1 MNYDM
6 KKKKYL
12 HTNFI
17 KFLVEKYNKK
27 IQDEETDLPEEE
39 IIDENEELKNDE
51 NEKDEPIED
60 LIAEYRDLY
69 KKFEDKKNDAI
80 FKRR

>member
-1 MNYDM
+1 M

-17 KFLVEKYNKK
+17 KFLVEKYNKE
-27 IQDEETDLPEEE
+27 IQDEETELPEDK
-39 IIDENEELKNDE
+39 IVDENDEVENDE
-51 NEKDEPIED
+51 NKEDEPIED

-69 KKFEDKKNDAI
+69 KKFEHKKYDAI

>member
-1 MNYDM
+1 M

-27 IQDEETDLPEEE
+27 NQDEETESMQDETT
-39 IIDENEELKNDE
+39 DENEESENDE
-51 NEKDEPIED
+51 NEQEEPIED

-69 KKFEDKKNDAI
+69 KKFEDKKYDAI

>member
-1 MNYDM
+1 M

-17 KFLVEKYNKK
+17 KFLVEKYNKE
-27 IQDEETDLPEEE
+27 IQDEETDLPEDE
-39 IIDENEELKNDE
+39 ITGENEE
-51 NEKDEPIED
+51 DEPIED

-69 KKFEDKKNDAI
+69 KKFEDKKYDAL
-80 FKRR
+80 FKR

>member
-1 MNYDM
+1 M

-17 KFLVEKYNKK
+17 KFLVEKYNKE
-27 IQDEETDLPEEE
+27 IQDEEIDLPEDE
-39 IIDENEELKNDE
+39 IIDQNEESENDE
-51 NEKDEPIED
+51 NGEDEPIED

-69 KKFEDKKNDAI
+69 KKFEDKKYDTI

>member
-17 KFLVEKYNKK
+17 KFLVEKYNKE
-27 IQDEETDLPEEE
+27 IQNEEKDLPEDKTIGES
-39 IIDENEELKNDE
+39 EELENDE
-51 NEKDEPIED
+51 SEEDEPIED
-60 LIAEYRDLY
+60 LIAEYKDLY
-69 KKFEDKKNDAI
+69 KKFEDKKYDAI

>member
-1 MNYDM
+1 M
-6 KKKKYL
+6 KKKQYL

-27 IQDEETDLPEEE
+27 VKDEEADLPVEVT
-39 IIDENEELKNDE
+39 NDYKKVVDDKKE
-51 NEKDEPIED
+51 DDEPIED
-60 LIAEYRDLY
+60 LIAEYKDLY
-69 KKFEDKKNDAI
+69 KKFEDKKYDAI

>member
-1 MNYDM
+1 M

-17 KFLVEKYNKK
+17 KFLVEKYNKEM
-27 IQDEETDLPEEE
+27 QDEETDLPEE
-39 IIDENEELKNDE
+39 ITDENEEAENDE
-51 NEKDEPIED
+51 NEEDEPIED
-60 LIAEYRDLY
+60 LIAEYKDLY
-69 KKFEDKKNDAI
+69 KKFEGKKYDTI

>member
-1 MNYDM
+1 M

-17 KFLVEKYNKK
+17 KFLVEKYNKEV
-27 IQDEETDLPEEE
+27 QDEVTDLPEDEIVDEKEE
-39 IIDENEELKNDE
+39 SENDE
-51 NEKDEPIED
+51 DDEDEPIED

-69 KKFEDKKNDAI
+69 KKFEDKKYDAI

>member
-1 MNYDM
+1 M

-17 KFLVEKYNKK
+17 KFLVEKYNKE
-27 IQDEETDLPEEE
+27 IQDEEIDLPEDE
-39 IIDENEELKNDE
+39 IIDQNEESENEENGE
-51 NEKDEPIED
+51 DEPIED

-69 KKFEDKKNDAI
+69 KKFEDKKYDTI

>member
-1 MNYDM
+1 M

-17 KFLVEKYNKK
+17 KFLVEKYNKE
-27 IQDEETDLPEEE
+27 IQDEEMDLPEEE
-39 IIDENEELKNDE
+39 LTSEDEETENDE
-51 NEKDEPIED
+51 NQEDEPIED

-69 KKFEDKKNDAI
+69 KKFEDKKYDAI

>member
-1 MNYDM
+1 M

-17 KFLVEKYNKK
+17 KFLVEKYNKE
-27 IQDEETDLPEEE
+27 IQDEETDLPEDEITGENEE
-39 IIDENEELKNDE
+39 AENDENEE
-51 NEKDEPIED
+51 DEPIED

-69 KKFEDKKNDAI
+69 KKFEDKKYDVL
-80 FKRR
+80 FKR

>member
-1 MNYDM
+1 M